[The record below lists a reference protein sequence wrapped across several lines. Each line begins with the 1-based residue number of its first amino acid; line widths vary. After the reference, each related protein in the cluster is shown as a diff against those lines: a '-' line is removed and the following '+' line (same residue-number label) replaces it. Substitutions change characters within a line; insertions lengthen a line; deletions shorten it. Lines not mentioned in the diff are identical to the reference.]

1 MPEANVRRRGMGDPE
16 AAFEFEAT
24 EGSSWAA
31 SLWAVRRRGR
41 QKFRRDS
48 EDLVT
53 PQAFADPRLAW
64 ALATTRP
71 ISILT
76 SVLPRLTSPRRA

>member
-16 AAFEFEAT
+16 AAFET
-24 EGSSWAA
+24 EPWAA
-31 SLWAVRRRGR
+31 SLWAVRRLGR

-64 ALATTRP
+64 VLATTRP
-71 ISILT
+71 ILILT
-76 SVLPRLTSPRRA
+76 SVAPRLTSLRRA